1 MTETFLGEDILDSEI
16 MDNIYQI
23 FRIDRNRQGGGV
35 MLLTK
40 NTISAIR
47 RHEFDS
53 NCELLWVELMLSA
66 KKILIGVFYCPP
78 SSSSDY
84 LSQLEHSLACIPVS
98 CPVILC
104 GDFNVPHINWA
115 NISSMTSSGVA
126 NKLCELVLDHSLQ
139 QLVLEPT
146 RHRNVL
152 DLLLTNCPDRTQM
165 VEVVDNLSGGEHD
178 AVYTNSG

>member
-23 FRIDRNRQGGGV
+23 FRIDRNRQGGGA

-84 LSQLEHSLACIPVS
+84 LSQLVH
-98 CPVILC
+98 
-104 GDFNVPHINWA
+104 
-115 NISSMTSSGVA
+115 
-126 NKLCELVLDHSLQ
+126 
-139 QLVLEPT
+139 
-146 RHRNVL
+146 
-152 DLLLTNCPDRTQM
+152 
-165 VEVVDNLSGGEHD
+165 
-178 AVYTNSG
+178 